1 MRHERHCGVPSKQ
14 GLLLFLVLT
23 CATTWLPAWLFQDLW
38 RPRSPM
44 LASGILQGS
53 ALYLGLIG
61 WQPLI
66 AVLLVRR
73 FYEPPVGLNAGLRG
87 ASRRYAVLA
96 LLWPCAAMLLSSL
109 FLMLLE
115 SVPPA
120 TVLTTPPRL
129 APRQAVLEVAAVSMA
144 CLMIYFQC
152 WLEEIAWRGYFL
164 VRAMECAGPWR
175 GLVLHGCIWGAWYGT
190 VLLITSGGPGSLA
203 KAGAFVA
210 TCTLLGVLL
219 GWLRLASRSVVP
231 AVIANAVLTL
241 GAGLPI
247 TLVGADVGP
256 RGAVYEPIG
265 WVPLSLLVACLALT
279 SHRHAVATPRA
290 PRPAAPF
297 STALH

>member
-1 MRHERHCGVPSKQ
+1 MRHERRCGVPSKQ

-109 FLMLLE
+109 FFMLLE
-115 SVPPA
+115 SAPTA
-120 TVLTTPPRL
+120 TALPTAPQL
-129 APRQAVLEVAAVSMA
+129 APRQALLEVAAVSMA

-164 VRAMECAGPWR
+164 VRAMECVFR
-175 GLVLHGCIWGAWYGT
+175 CIRSAVPGASDQDSGHP
-190 VLLITSGGPGSLA
+190 IRIRSEATS
-203 KAGAFVA
+203 
-210 TCTLLGVLL
+210 T
-219 GWLRLASRSVVP
+219 
-231 AVIANAVLTL
+231 
-241 GAGLPI
+241 GAGQ
-247 TLVGADVGP
+247 A
-256 RGAVYEPIG
+256 AG
-265 WVPLSLLVACLALT
+265 WVSGWGFRPFW
-279 SHRHAVATPRA
+279 RRMDEPR
-290 PRPAAPF
+290 RV
-297 STALH
+297 ST